1 MERGCQNEH
10 ERLCY
15 IRYHANPPVWARVR
29 DLLLKMR
36 ESKDPRALDELA
48 ERIKM
53 VGGEKTYR
61 IKKGPRAL
69 VCVSPEV
76 GRESTHTRSSVVPPG
91 PPPRGAPLRRQ
102 DDEWRPRR
110 PAAKRRGEGPSSS
123 DRRPYQRGGCSD
135 RERPSHPFVRGGER
149 ETWPRQ
155 AQASR
160 FDAQEAHWQ
169 AGARSVP
176 RVAPVTMH
184 DQLMLLEQLRQ
195 LCNHNRPN

>member
-1 MERGCQNEH
+1 MEGGCKNEH

-15 IRYHANPPVWARVR
+15 IRYHANPTTWARVR
-29 DLLLKMR
+29 GLLLKMR
-36 ESKDPRALDELA
+36 ETKDPRELDELA
-48 ERIKM
+48 ARVK
-53 VGGEKTYR
+53 VAGGETQYR
-61 IKKGPRAL
+61 IKKRPRAL
-69 VCVSPEV
+69 VCVSPAA
-76 GRESTHTRSSVVPPG
+76 GRESTHARSSVVPPR
-91 PPPRGAPLRRQ
+91 PPPHGAPLRRQ
-102 DDEWRPRR
+102 DDEWRSRR

-135 RERPSHPFVRGGER
+135 RERPSHPLARGWER

-160 FDAQEAHWQ
+160 FDAREAHWQ
-169 AGARSVP
+169 AGECSAP
-176 RVAPVTMH
+176 RVAPVTQH